1 DVVPLEEQ
9 DRSRWDRAQIEEGA
23 ALLEGVLRDGALGA
37 YALQAAIA
45 AVHAR
50 AGRAED
56 TAWGEIAALYSM
68 LAQVR
73 PSPVVELNRAT
84 TGRPAEHGGGLS
96 PARLSIR
103 PAPVRLYYEQ
113 RGGISV
119 EFMLLFMERK
129 GAPKGEPG
137 GPAEMKKFA
146 GELASQ
152 GKLRRGAP
160 LVAESA
166 GARVRVR
173 DGKAFVSDGPFA
185 ESKEI
190 VGGFWIIE
198 AASRE
203 EAIEIARRCPH
214 ARHGVVEVHLV
225 RWRDTAAD
233 PEKGIPFLF
242 AFHTEPGLTDPD
254 GSKMREMIGFGE
266 ALKRDGKF

>member
-1 DVVPLEEQ
+1 
-9 DRSRWDRAQIEEGA
+9 
-23 ALLEGVLRDGALGA
+23 
-37 YALQAAIA
+37 
-45 AVHAR
+45 
-50 AGRAED
+50 
-56 TAWGEIAALYSM
+56 
-68 LAQVR
+68 
-73 PSPVVELNRAT
+73 
-84 TGRPAEHGGGLS
+84 
-96 PARLSIR
+96 
-103 PAPVRLYYEQ
+103 
-113 RGGISV
+113 
-119 EFMLLFMERK
+119 MLLFMERK

-266 ALKRDGKF
+266 ALKRDGKFLETMTSVLRILRHTDVLEEEPALVAYKQRCEARPAFTQALAGQMAAFGA

>member
-1 DVVPLEEQ
+1 
-9 DRSRWDRAQIEEGA
+9 
-23 ALLEGVLRDGALGA
+23 
-37 YALQAAIA
+37 
-45 AVHAR
+45 
-50 AGRAED
+50 
-56 TAWGEIAALYSM
+56 
-68 LAQVR
+68 
-73 PSPVVELNRAT
+73 
-84 TGRPAEHGGGLS
+84 
-96 PARLSIR
+96 
-103 PAPVRLYYEQ
+103 
-113 RGGISV
+113 V

-146 GELASQ
+146 GELARQ

-242 AFHTEPGLTDPD
+242 AFQTEPGLTDPD

-266 ALKRDGKF
+266 ALKRDGKFLETAPLAHDPPPARIEPRGGKTLVTDGPFAEAKETVGGYGIVRVASRAEAIDLAKRYPHAKWGPVEVREIMFFDPT